1 MQRLLNPNE
10 AEQIENRLHE
20 NALLQTCRKV
30 WPGRQEEITS
40 VTASPEDVFCE
51 AGWLMDKLIDVDD
64 KIDTM
69 TLVGGL
75 WTSVVIDICKW
86 TNNGVSIPDR
96 FLITSSIFRL
106 VATTFSLHWHSR
118 YCDVLRDAMLKVIE
132 EKRPSPETLHEHHK
146 QERQQEELTD
156 AIILCSE
163 ILSSWVNQYVED
175 ATSRLTEEI
184 EMALN
189 PPKIVMMAKE
199 KGRKADFKPVS
210 ATFTKAG
217 TVLTANVTLVFQFL
231 VREKWIAESSDPD
244 AFTDLFLGKASNK
257 TIVWLKAK
265 GVLRD
270 LFKMLVDENVITC
283 PEGYSYLQIVSSHF
297 KDKDGNYLTDLNS
310 GYRGK
315 KIQADLS
322 HILVLIKA
330 KYQPEDE

>member
-1 MQRLLNPNE
+1 M
-10 AEQIENRLHE
+10 AEPVDIFYES
-20 NALLQTCRKV
+20 A
-30 WPGRQEEITS
+30 
-40 VTASPEDVFCE
+40 
-51 AGWLMDKLIDVDD
+51 WLMDELIEADKDTDVMSL
-64 KIDTM
+64 TR
-69 TLVGGL
+69 GL
-75 WTSVVIDICKW
+75 WSTVFNDIGYW
-86 TNNGVSIPDR
+86 ANGVSQNDR
-96 FLITSSIFRL
+96 YLIASTIYRL
-106 VATTFSLHWHSR
+106 VAAAFSLYWHSY
-118 YCDVLRDAMLKVIE
+118 YCDTLREALLTMVD
-132 EKRPSPETLHEHHK
+132 EKCPSPKDLHER
-146 QERQQEELTD
+146 QERERQQEDLLD
-156 AIILCSE
+156 AIILCSATLQDWVIE
-163 ILSSWVNQYVED
+163 YIDNPESW
-175 ATSRLTEEI
+175 LTEEI
-184 EMALN
+184 ELALN
-189 PPKIVMMAKE
+189 PPKTVMMAKE